1 MARKSNKTE
10 LAPLPPVDDAALEQN
25 RQMTAAE
32 IQRLMEIDATYGDG
46 LPYDSGRLIHET
58 QFYLQQSAAAM
69 LEAGKRLILLKEH
82 EQHGTFIQALDQI
95 GLAPRA
101 AQKMMQAA
109 VKFSGSKAPLAAHLS
124 KTKLLELVAE
134 DDDQLEAL
142 AEGGTLAG
150 HTLDEIE
157 RMTKTELR
165 EALRKERAER
175 DDERETHEQLL
186 VKKNQKVDELH
197 KKLHAEKKRAKPWN
211 ARAFDIA
218 QESTNHAFTA
228 LQGLDQLNVMR
239 DVILTE
245 KFGDDGEAALP
256 AMAKVYHHAVLEVF
270 KEASRLVAAS
280 EEVFAGYVDEPT
292 PLIEM
297 GDVFGAQASAG
308 TDA

>member
-1 MARKSNKTE
+1 MARKSKTVT
-10 LAPLPPVDDAALEQN
+10 LPPPPAVDDDALEQN

-32 IQRLMEIDATYGDG
+32 IQRLMEIDSTYGDG

-58 QFYLQQSAAAM
+58 QFYLQQSADAM

-82 EQHGTFIQALDQI
+82 EQHGMFIKALDQI

-109 VKFSGSKAPLAAHLS
+109 VKFSNAPALAHLG
-124 KTKLLELVAE
+124 KTKLLELMAE
-134 DDDQLEAL
+134 DDADLDVL

-150 HTLDEIE
+150 HTLDEVE
-157 RMTKTELR
+157 RMTTRELK
-165 EALRKERAER
+165 EALRKERAAR
-175 DDERETHEQLL
+175 DEERETHEQLL
-186 VKKNQKVDELH
+186 AKKNQKVDELH

-245 KFGDDGEAALP
+245 DFGADGEAALP

-297 GDVFGAQASAG
+297 GDVFGAQAGEA
-308 TDA
+308 

>member
-1 MARKSNKTE
+1 MARKSTKRE
-10 LAPLPPVDDAALEQN
+10 LTPLPAINEAALEEN

-32 IQRLMEIDATYGDG
+32 IQRLTEIDATYGDG

-58 QFYLQQSAAAM
+58 QFYLQQSADAM

-82 EQHGTFIQALDQI
+82 EQHGMFIKALDQI

-109 VKFSGSKAPLAAHLS
+109 VKFSNAPALAHLG
-124 KTKLLELVAE
+124 KTKLLELMAE
-134 DDDQLEAL
+134 DDADLEAL
-142 AEGGTLAG
+142 AEGSTLAG

-157 RMTKTELR
+157 RMTTRELK
-165 EALRKERAER
+165 EALRKERAKSEE
-175 DDERETHEQLL
+175 ERETYEQLL
-186 VKKNQKVDELH
+186 DKKNQKVDELH

-245 KFGDDGEAALP
+245 DFGDDGEAALP

-297 GDVFGAQASAG
+297 GDVFGAQVSEG
-308 TDA
+308 GSDA